1 MWRLLQGVDVMRCAA
16 AALLTFGLAT
26 TSAARAQVPTYSYA
40 DEPRVVVDPDE
51 RISGGAQVGAA
62 FESAPGNPQLE
73 RLFVFFERSPI
84 LPLNVRLTSV
94 DGRFLAEFPE
104 GNWRPNESSS
114 SSGCATR
121 WQTSQ
126 CKAGGDR
133 LCGWVELQL
142 GDKVRSHLATRN
154 QDEVAPLVV
163 DGSGIAYPARWGAC
177 GEPDHV
183 RLYIN
188 AEGARAFFVTAD
200 GTRDCAAASATSGFK
215 YDRICKVPIDQ
226 VTKDRIYV
234 LRKRGAGFSDPIEF
248 DIALPRSP

>member
-1 MWRLLQGVDVMRCAA
+1 MRCAA

-177 GEPDHV
+177 GEPESRQTLHQC
-183 RLYIN
+183 RR
-188 AEGARAFFVTAD
+188 RA
-200 GTRDCAAASATSGFK
+200 S
-215 YDRICKVPIDQ
+215 
-226 VTKDRIYV
+226 V
-234 LRKRGAGFSDPIEF
+234 LRHGGWHPRLCSRIGDVGLQIRPDLQGADRPGDEGSDLRPAQARCGFQ
-248 DIALPRSP
+248 